1 MNRLISPIAL
11 ELAKLL
17 PVKVMNVRHNSGNLI
32 LSSPPASKIIVCGAR
47 HLLFIS

>member
-11 ELAKLL
+11 DLAKLL
-17 PVKVMNVRHNSGNLI
+17 PVKVMHNSGNLI